1 MQLECCDADAMA
13 SIVKA
18 LETPWTPSRA
28 LAAASSSASMRKVN
42 SSFGT
47 TFSSSIASHE
57 LVQNPVTTLF
67 GLSHQGIESQTSLT
81 MPATTAET
89 LSIVNRT
96 VSVAPLV
103 LLSAADHYGRTA
115 RGTRK
120 RVVGVLLGQNDGKS
134 VRVSNSFAVPFE
146 EDEKDPSVWFL
157 DHNYVESMN
166 DMFKKVNAREKLI
179 GWYHSGPKLRAS
191 DLEINELFKRYT
203 PNPLLVIIDVQPKDV
218 GVPTDAYF
226 AVEEIKDDG
235 TTTTKT
241 FMHTPSTIEAEEAE
255 EIGVEH
261 LLRDI
266 RDVAVGTLS
275 TRITSQ
281 LQSLQGLHLRLQDIS
296 KYLQKVIDHELPV
309 NHAIL
314 GNLQDVFNLLPNLST
329 PKLAAKDL
337 AAINGLVNGGVGVS
351 GGGGGGEN
359 TELSKAMSI
368 KTNDQ
373 LMSIYLSSLIRAITA
388 FHDLIENKIQNK
400 RMHEDEDARDG
411 EEKAEKEGRKEDKPG
426 ANGTGEK
433 PDKEG
438 KEHEPAKKAEEK
450 GKKKG

>member
-1 MQLECCDADAMA
+1 
-13 SIVKA
+13 
-18 LETPWTPSRA
+18 
-28 LAAASSSASMRKVN
+28 
-42 SSFGT
+42 
-47 TFSSSIASHE
+47 
-57 LVQNPVTTLF
+57 
-67 GLSHQGIESQTSLT
+67 

-89 LSIVNRT
+89 LSLVTRN

-103 LLSAADHYGRTA
+103 LLSAADHYGRQA
-115 RGTRK
+115 KGTRK
-120 RVVGVLLGQNDGKS
+120 RVVGVLLGQNDGKN

-179 GWYHSGPKLRAS
+179 GWYHTGPKLRAS

-203 PNPLLVIIDVQPKDV
+203 PNPLLVIIDVQPKEV

-235 TTTTKT
+235 TTTSKT
-241 FMHTPSTIEAEEAE
+241 FVHTPSIIEAEEAE

-281 LQSLQGLHLRLQDIS
+281 LQSLQGLHLRLRDIGT
-296 KYLQKVIDHELPV
+296 YLQKVLDGDLPV

-329 PKLAAKDL
+329 PKAKEIGG
-337 AAINGLVNGGVGVS
+337 ATNGVGPAAGVS
-351 GGGGGGEN
+351 DN
-359 TELSKAMSI
+359 SELARAMSI

-373 LMSIYLSSLIRAITA
+373 LMAIYLSSLIRAITA
-388 FHDLIENKIQNK
+388 FHDLIDNKIQN
-400 RMHEDEDARDG
+400 RQQA
-411 EEKAEKEGRKEDKPG
+411 EEKEKAKE
-426 ANGTGEK
+426 
-433 PDKEG
+433 EG
-438 KEHEPAKKAEEK
+438 KEVEKKKENGVANGEAKEGEKGEK
-450 GKKKG
+450 GKEADKKKG

>member
-1 MQLECCDADAMA
+1 
-13 SIVKA
+13 
-18 LETPWTPSRA
+18 
-28 LAAASSSASMRKVN
+28 
-42 SSFGT
+42 
-47 TFSSSIASHE
+47 
-57 LVQNPVTTLF
+57 
-67 GLSHQGIESQTSLT
+67 
-81 MPATTAET
+81 MPATTAEA
-89 LSIVNRT
+89 LSLVSRT

-103 LLSAADHYGRTA
+103 LLSAADHYGRSESK
-115 RGTRK
+115 GTR
-120 RVVGVLLGQNDGKS
+120 RVVGVLLGQNEGKN

-166 DMFKKVNAREKLI
+166 DMFKKINAKEKLI

-191 DLEINELFKRYT
+191 DLEVNELFKRYT
-203 PNPLLVIIDVQPKDV
+203 PNPLLVIINCQPTDS

-235 TTTTKT
+235 TTTSKT
-241 FMHTPSTIEAEEAE
+241 FVHTPTIIEAEEAE

-281 LQSLQGLHLRLQDIS
+281 VQSLQGLHARLRDIGQ
-296 KYLQKVIDHELPV
+296 YLQNVLDGTLPV

-329 PKLAAKDL
+329 PKASSRIPNGADAPIENNSELAH
-337 AAINGLVNGGVGVS
+337 
-351 GGGGGGEN
+351 
-359 TELSKAMSI
+359 AMSI

-373 LMSIYLSSLIRAITA
+373 LMAIYLSSLIRAITA
-388 FHDLIENKIQNK
+388 FHDLIENKIQN
-400 RMHEDEDARDG
+400 RQQQ
-411 EEKAEKEGRKEDKPG
+411 EEKDAKKDEAKDEKDKKTEGT
-426 ANGTGEK
+426 NGVNG
-433 PDKEG
+433 DAKEG
-438 KEHEPAKKAEEK
+438 KEAEKEK
-450 GKKKG
+450 EDKEKKK

>member
-1 MQLECCDADAMA
+1 
-13 SIVKA
+13 
-18 LETPWTPSRA
+18 
-28 LAAASSSASMRKVN
+28 
-42 SSFGT
+42 
-47 TFSSSIASHE
+47 
-57 LVQNPVTTLF
+57 
-67 GLSHQGIESQTSLT
+67 

-89 LSIVNRT
+89 LEIVSNT

-103 LLSAADHYGRTA
+103 LLSAADHYGRSA
-115 RGTRK
+115 KGTRR

-146 EDEKDPSVWFL
+146 EDDKDPSVWFL

-203 PNPLLVIIDVQPKDV
+203 PNPLLVIIDVQPKEV

-241 FMHTPSTIEAEEAE
+241 FVHTPSTIEAEEAE

-281 LQSLQGLHLRLQDIS
+281 LQSLQGLHIRLLDIGR
-296 KYLQKVIDHELPV
+296 YLQKVLDGQLPI

-329 PKLAAKDL
+329 PKTAGKDL
-337 AAINGLVNGGVGVS
+337 PTMNGIVNGSVGIS
-351 GGGGGGEN
+351 GGSSEN
-359 TELSKAMSI
+359 TELAKAMST

-400 RMHEDEDARDG
+400 RQQEDEDARKEAAEKGDEVKK
-411 EEKAEKEGRKEDKPG
+411 EEKLMLNGTSEKTDKESKEGDPPKEAEK
-426 ANGTGEK
+426 
-433 PDKEG
+433 
-438 KEHEPAKKAEEK
+438 K
-450 GKKKG
+450 GKKG